1 MSIKNLLVWTG
12 GKSRL
17 IPEIDKRIPENIN
30 EKYDTYV
37 EPFVGGGS
45 VFFHII
51 ENYNFTNI
59 YLNDKNSDLINLYL
73 AIKEKPK
80 EIFDKIE
87 KLDLKYLSF
96 DAEKK
101 KEMFYLMRKN
111 YNRMKLKDG
120 KINLEKA
127 NLLMFLMR
135 LCFNG
140 IYRVSKKG
148 EFTNSLG
155 NYLKRAYKRIKK
167 ETVEEISEKLKTV
180 NISCVDFSKLENLI
194 NDKTFFYLDPPYLPE
209 KSHQKVMQYNI
220 DLFSMEKQKQLKEFI
235 DKINSKGGK
244 FILSNSDTEDGFFY
258 NLYKEYVIDKVKIKR
273 VISTNNDFRKETT
286 ELMIK
291 NF

>member
-73 AIKEKPK
+73 DIKEKPK

-155 NYLKRAYKRIKK
+155 NYLKRSYKRIKK

-180 NISCVDFSKLENLI
+180 NISCVDFSELEDLI
-194 NDKTFFYLDPPYLPE
+194 SDKAFFYLDPPYLPE
-209 KSHQKVMQYNI
+209 KSHQKGRQYNS

-273 VISTNNDFRKETT
+273 VISANNDFRKKTT